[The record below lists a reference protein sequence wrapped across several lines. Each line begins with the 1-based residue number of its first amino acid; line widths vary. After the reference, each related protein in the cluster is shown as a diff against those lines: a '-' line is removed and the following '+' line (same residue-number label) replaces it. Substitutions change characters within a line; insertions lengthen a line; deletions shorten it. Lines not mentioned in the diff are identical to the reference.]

1 MVACEIKKVE
11 KISNEPSYDTIKP
24 MDYYPVY
31 PKSWWKYVTDDSTII
46 VDSTSN
52 SYRLHCYKINPDWAY
67 DPDKPDIEYSDSFYV
82 SFFNSGPVYG
92 YDKIEHIQAPFGDY
106 YTRWPILREIV
117 GFQFHRSWQD
127 MRYDDY
133 REKVVVTNKFYN
145 GNDSVLILEGT
156 WVYGP
161 NSNNKSYQEYVKGVG
176 LVRELLIDKTSNDT
190 IYTKHLTDY
199 FISN

>member
-1 MVACEIKKVE
+1 
-11 KISNEPSYDTIKP
+11 
-24 MDYYPVY
+24 
-31 PKSWWKYVTDDSTII
+31 
-46 VDSTSN
+46 
-52 SYRLHCYKINPDWAY
+52 
-67 DPDKPDIEYSDSFYV
+67 
-82 SFFNSGPVYG
+82 
-92 YDKIEHIQAPFGDY
+92 
-106 YTRWPILREIV
+106 
-117 GFQFHRSWQD
+117 